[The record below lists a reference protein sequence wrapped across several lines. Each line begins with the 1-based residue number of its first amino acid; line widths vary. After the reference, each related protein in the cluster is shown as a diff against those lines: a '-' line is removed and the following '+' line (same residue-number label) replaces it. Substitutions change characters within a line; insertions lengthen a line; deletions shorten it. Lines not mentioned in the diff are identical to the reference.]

1 MMTQF
6 FISVSVN
13 PLTITSLIA
22 VLVTSTI
29 LGAILSLVY
38 VFTHR
43 RSVFDHSFSMTLFLL
58 PLVISVIVL
67 LISDNLARAFS
78 LAGVFSLVRF
88 RTAIADSRDITYIM
102 STVGIA
108 LASAMGLIGFA
119 IIITAFMSI
128 ILIIMHYFKLD
139 KESTTHAKL
148 RIIIPESLNYSHA
161 FDDVFKKYVI
171 SFQLQKVKTTD
182 FGTMFEL
189 SYLIKVK
196 PDIDQKAFLDQLRIR
211 NGNLSI
217 TMTSDYVSLVSEL

>member
-1 MMTQF
+1 MMNQF
-6 FISVSVN
+6 FISVSVS

-22 VLVTSTI
+22 VLAASTI
-29 LGAILSLVY
+29 LGAVLSLVY

-43 RSVFDHSFSMTLFLL
+43 RSVYDHSFSMTLLLL
-58 PLVISVIVL
+58 PLVISIIVL

-108 LASAMGLIGFA
+108 LSSAMGLIGYA
-119 IIITAFMSI
+119 VIITAFMSI
-128 ILIIMHYFKLD
+128 LLIIMHSFKLD
-139 KESTTHAKL
+139 KESTAHAKL
-148 RIIIPESLNYSHA
+148 RIVIPESLNYSHA
-161 FDDVFKKYVI
+161 FDDVFKKFVI

-189 SYLIKVK
+189 SYLIKIK
-196 PDIDQKAFLDQLRIR
+196 PDIDQKAFLDELRVR

>member
-1 MMTQF
+1 MTAL
-6 FISVSVN
+6 ITVLASA
-13 PLTITSLIA
+13 TIF
-22 VLVTSTI
+22 
-29 LGAILSLVY
+29 GGILSLVY
-38 VFTHR
+38 MFTHR
-43 RSVFDHSFSMTLFLL
+43 RSVYDHSFSLTLLML
-58 PLVISVIVL
+58 PIVISIIVL

-108 LASAMGLIGFA
+108 LACAMGLILFA
-119 IIITAFMSI
+119 GIITLFMSVL
-128 ILIIMHYFKLD
+128 LIVLNYFKLD
-139 KESTTHAKL
+139 KESSTHAKL

-161 FDDVFKKYVI
+161 FDDVFKKFVI

-196 PDIDQKAFLDQLRIR
+196 PDIDQKAFLDELRAR